1 MSESLLIVILM
12 LLLAVVVMLFLLL
25 RRPASDPSGDLLIR
39 LEALKSSIETVDR
52 LLRDESARSREAS
65 ERSAQQDREELQR
78 ALHSSA
84 DSLQSRLAEIASL
97 QRGQLDSFA
106 GQLGAVS
113 QTTGEKLDRVRDSV
127 EGKLASIQADNSR
140 QLEKMRETVD
150 EKLKT
155 TLEQRLGESFRHVSE
170 RLEQV
175 QLGLGEM
182 RALATGVGDLKK
194 VLTNV
199 RTRGTWGEIQL
210 GALLEQILTRE
221 QYEMNV
227 VTKAGSNDRV
237 EFAVKFPGRD
247 DQGPVWLP
255 IDAKFPQEDYRRI
268 VEAAEQ
274 ANPALLEESAKQLE
288 NRIRLEAK
296 SIRDKYIDPPHTTD
310 FAIMFLPTEGLYAEV
325 LRRPGLTEEL
335 QLTYRIMLTGPT
347 TLAAM
352 LNSLQM
358 GFRTLAIEKRSGEV
372 WALLGAVK
380 TEFGKFGDVLEKTRK
395 KLQEASNTI
404 ENAATR
410 TRQIERKLRNVQVLP
425 AAEAVKFLGEDAA
438 GQEEEEDAGEGK
450 VDDGAPGAGNDGA

>member
-1 MSESLLIVILM
+1 MQETLLLSALA
-12 LLLAVVVMLFLLL
+12 LLLAAVVMLVVML
-25 RRPASDPSGDLLIR
+25 RRPSADAGRDLLVR
-39 LEALKSSIETVDR
+39 FESLKSGLETIDR

-65 ERSAQQDREELQR
+65 ERSAAQDREELQR
-78 ALHSSA
+78 ALRGSA
-84 DSLQSRLAEIASL
+84 DSLQARLAEIASL
-97 QRGQLDSFA
+97 ERGQLDSFA
-106 GQLGAVS
+106 AQLNAVQ

-127 EGKLASIQADNSR
+127 EGKLAAIQADNSA

-150 EKLKT
+150 EKLKN

-221 QYEMNV
+221 QYEKNV
-227 VTKAGSNDRV
+227 ATKAGSNDRV
-237 EFAVKFPGRD
+237 EFAVKLPGRD
-247 DQGPVWLP
+247 DLGTVWLP
-255 IDAKFPQEDYRRI
+255 IDAKFPQEDYQRI
-268 VEAAEQ
+268 VDASEQ
-274 ANPALLEESAKQLE
+274 ANPVLLEESSKQLE

-296 SIRDKYIDPPHTTD
+296 TISEKYLDPPHTTD

-325 LRRPGLTEEL
+325 IRRPGLTEDI
-335 QLTYRIMLTGPT
+335 QRSFRITVTGPT
-347 TLAAM
+347 TLAAV

-372 WALLGAVK
+372 WSLLGAVK
-380 TEFGKFGDVLEKTRK
+380 SEFGKFGDILDKTQK

-404 ENAATR
+404 ESAATR
-410 TRQIERKLRNVQVLP
+410 TRQIERKLRNVQELP
-425 AAEAVKFLGEDAA
+425 SGDALKLLGDDPPS
-438 GQEEEEDAGEGK
+438 QDEESA
-450 VDDGAPGAGNDGA
+450 

>member
-1 MSESLLIVILM
+1 
-12 LLLAVVVMLFLLL
+12 
-25 RRPASDPSGDLLIR
+25 
-39 LEALKSSIETVDR
+39 
-52 LLRDESARSREAS
+52 
-65 ERSAQQDREELQR
+65 
-78 ALHSSA
+78 
-84 DSLQSRLAEIASL
+84 
-97 QRGQLDSFA
+97 
-106 GQLGAVS
+106 VS
-113 QTTGEKLDRVRDSV
+113 QTTGEKLDKVRDSV

-221 QYEMNV
+221 QYETNV
-227 VTKAGSNDRV
+227 ATKAGSNDRV

-335 QLTYRIMLTGPT
+335 QRTFRIMVTGPT
-347 TLAAM
+347 TLAAL

-380 TEFGKFGDVLEKTRK
+380 TEFGKFGDVLERTQK

-410 TRQIERKLRNVQVLP
+410 TRQIERKLRNVQELP
-425 AAEAVKFLGEDAA
+425 AGAAAKFLGEVA
-438 GQEEEEDAGEGK
+438 GGEEEES
-450 VDDGAPGAGNDGA
+450 AGNDGPQGAVINPGSTGADPGRDGSA

>member
-1 MSESLLIVILM
+1 MSETFLIITLA
-12 LLLAVVVMLFLLL
+12 LLLAVFVILLILL
-25 RRPASDPSGDLLIR
+25 RRPAADAGRDLLIR
-39 LEALKSSIETVDR
+39 IEGLKSSIETVDR
-52 LLRDESARSREAS
+52 LLRDESARSRETS
-65 ERSAQQDREELQR
+65 ERSAQQDREEIQR
-78 ALHSSA
+78 ALRSSG

-106 GQLGAVS
+106 AQLGVVT

-150 EKLKT
+150 EKLQA

-221 QYEMNV
+221 QYETNV
-227 VTKAGSNDRV
+227 ATKEGSNDRV
-237 EFAVKFPGRD
+237 EFAVKLPGRD

-255 IDAKFPQEDYRRI
+255 IDAKFPQEDYQRI
-268 VEAAEQ
+268 VDASEQ
-274 ANPALLEESAKQLE
+274 ANPVLLEESAKQLE

-325 LRRPGLTEEL
+325 LRRPGLTEDL
-335 QLTYRIMLTGPT
+335 QLTCRIMITGPT

-380 TEFGKFGDVLEKTRK
+380 TEFGKFGDILDRTQK

-410 TRQIERKLRNVQVLP
+410 TRQIERKLRNVQELP
-425 AAEAVKFLGEDAA
+425 AGEAVKLLGEEE
-438 GQEEEEDAGEGK
+438 GGEEEEAG
-450 VDDGAPGAGNDGA
+450 DGRGGSA

>member
-1 MSESLLIVILM
+1 MSESLLIVT
-12 LLLAVVVMLFLLL
+12 LALVLCALVVLFILL
-25 RRPASDPSGDLLIR
+25 RRPADDGGGDLLIR
-39 LEALKSSIETVDR
+39 FETLKSSMDAIDR
-52 LLRDESARSREAS
+52 LLRDELARSRDAS

-78 ALHSSA
+78 ALRSSA

-106 GQLGAVS
+106 AQLGAVT

-127 EGKLASIQADNSR
+127 EGKLASIQADNSL
-140 QLEKMRETVD
+140 QLERMRETVD
-150 EKLKT
+150 EKLKN

-199 RTRGTWGEIQL
+199 RTRGTWGEVQL

-221 QYEMNV
+221 QYETNV
-227 VTKAGSNDRV
+227 ATKAGSNDRV
-237 EFAVKFPGRD
+237 EFAVKFPGRN
-247 DQGPVWLP
+247 DQGPLWLP
-255 IDAKFPQEDYRRI
+255 IDAKFPQEDYQRI
-268 VEAAEQ
+268 VDASEQ

-335 QLTYRIMLTGPT
+335 QLTFRVLVTGPT
-347 TLAAM
+347 TLSAL

-380 TEFGKFGDVLEKTRK
+380 AEFGKFGDILDRTRK

-404 ENAATR
+404 ESAAIR
-410 TRQIERKLRNVQVLP
+410 TRQIEKKLRTVQELP
-425 AAEAVKFLGEDAA
+425 AGEAVKLIGEDP
-438 GQEEEEDAGEGK
+438 GVPEEDAGEGRINE
-450 VDDGAPGAGNDGA
+450 GA

>member
-1 MSESLLIVILM
+1 MSETLLIVALVFLAAVLA
-12 LLLAVVVMLFLLL
+12 LLLVIL
-25 RRPASDPSGDLLIR
+25 RRPVRDAGNDLQIR
-39 LEALKSSIETVDR
+39 FEALKSAVETVDR
-52 LLRDESARSREAS
+52 LLREESARSREAS
-65 ERSAQQDREELQR
+65 ERSAQQDREELQSALR
-78 ALHSSA
+78 ASA

-106 GQLGAVS
+106 AQLTTVT

-127 EGKLASIQADNSR
+127 EGKLTSIQADNSR

-150 EKLKT
+150 EKLKN

-199 RTRGTWGEIQL
+199 RTRGTWGEVQL

-221 QYEMNV
+221 QYEKNV
-227 VTKAGSNDRV
+227 ATKAGSNDRV

-247 DQGPVWLP
+247 AGGPLWLP
-255 IDAKFPQEDYRRI
+255 IDAKFPQEDYQRI
-268 VEAAEQ
+268 VDASEQ
-274 ANPALLEESAKQLE
+274 ANPALLEESSKQLE
-288 NRIRLEAK
+288 TRIRLEAK
-296 SIRDKYIDPPHTTD
+296 TICDKYIDPPHTTD

-325 LRRPGLTEEL
+325 IRRPGLTENI
-335 QLTYRIMLTGPT
+335 QRDFRIIVTGPT
-347 TLAAM
+347 TLAAL

-380 TEFGKFGDVLEKTRK
+380 TEFGKFGDILDRTQK

-404 ENAATR
+404 ESAATR
-410 TRQIERKLRNVQVLP
+410 SRQIERKLRNVQELP
-425 AAEAVKFLGEDAA
+425 AGDAVRFIGEHEPAPGPEEPDA
-438 GQEEEEDAGEGK
+438 DEGK
-450 VDDGAPGAGNDGA
+450 A